1 MKDTLRYEKYI
12 GTYSKWKR
20 ALYNGCWNKND
31 RIKNLSFTSITLGV
45 IRNAVGKGYH

>member
-20 ALYNGCWNKND
+20 ALYNGCLNKND
-31 RIKNLSFTSITLGV
+31 RIKNLSFTSVTLGV